1 MFNTMIINQKIEQA
15 ATRISLTC
23 PWLKRVGFYGFLF
36 FLIKGLAWLIV
47 PAVLYYMGTQ

>member
-1 MFNTMIINQKIEQA
+1 MVINEKIGQI

-36 FLIKGLAWLIV
+36 FLAKGLAWLIV
-47 PAVLYYMGTQ
+47 PAALLYFGLQ